1 MRAFKGTFGLT
12 GGIASGK
19 STVARYF
26 AALGA
31 RVIDADRL
39 SHELIRAP
47 LPAYA
52 EIVARFGRELLDATQ
67 EIDRT
72 RLGAL
77 VFGNAQALAA
87 LNAILH
93 PRVIERSGEL
103 AAEYRRADPRAV
115 VVVDAALIIEAGMRD
130 RFIKILVAWC
140 RPEQQI
146 ERLMAKGV
154 VSRQE
159 AERRVAAQMPTDEK
173 RRLADFVIDC
183 SGSKDDSRRQ
193 VEALYPELRRL
204 AEGPSPP

>member
-1 MRAFKGTFGLT
+1 MPAFDGTFGLT
-12 GGIASGK
+12 GGVASGK
-19 STVARYF
+19 STVARYI

-39 SHELIRAP
+39 GHELMRAP
-47 LPAYA
+47 LPAYG
-52 EIVARFGRELLDATQ
+52 EIVARFGREVLDATQ

-77 VFGNAQALAA
+77 VFGDAQKLGA

-93 PRVIERSGEL
+93 PRIIKRSGEL

-154 VSRQE
+154 VSREE

-183 SGSKDDSRRQ
+183 SGSKENTQHQ
-193 VEALYPELRRL
+193 VETLYPELQRL
-204 AEGPSPP
+204 AEGR